1 MAATNIKEQW
11 SLREWC
17 KMYGVNYTR
26 APFTNKETGE
36 TFHSLIWRGNDGS
49 LIFVNFSKTLGELD
63 NAEMRK
69 MKNELSVYQVIKES
83 GEEGFSL
90 GKTGS
95 LRGEEESLD
104 FD

>member
-17 KMYGVNYTR
+17 RMYGTTFTR

-36 TFHSLIWRGNDGS
+36 KFNSLVWSHNGG
-49 LIFVNFSKTLGELD
+49 LIFVNFSQNLGELSNKD
-63 NAEMRK
+63 MRELK
-69 MKNELSVYQVIKES
+69 GQLSVYQVVKES
-83 GEEGFSL
+83 GEMGFSL

-95 LRGEEESLD
+95 INGTEESLD